1 MVKKII
7 YIFLVSGVNYGLQ
20 SSVWRP
26 VMFGVESALEEEACS
41 SEEGLVRSTN
51 TMPST
56 TGARRAELN
65 LFQDSLWS
73 GLDWS
78 VPLWSL
84 YIYCLSVSLCTFLSW
99 CSLQTPPPSP
109 LRCRPTQPDKD
120 LQNVQILLL
129 SVFSAWSQHVYQNIL
144 DDDRHLGQQTASKML
159 YAKILSDIW

>member
-7 YIFLVSGVNYGLQ
+7 YIFLDSGVNYGLQ

-41 SEEGLVRSTN
+41 SEEGLVRSPI

-73 GLDWS
+73 GLD
-78 VPLWSL
+78 
-84 YIYCLSVSLCTFLSW
+84 
-99 CSLQTPPPSP
+99 
-109 LRCRPTQPDKD
+109 
-120 LQNVQILLL
+120 
-129 SVFSAWSQHVYQNIL
+129 
-144 DDDRHLGQQTASKML
+144 
-159 YAKILSDIW
+159 